1 MAKRKQILKAGL
13 DSDVS
18 LIGISCHLKS
28 YRLSFAMD
36 HSLGFG
42 FRRIDDFEILEHT
55 EEESLYYPFLIYEDQ
70 ELKNQFCLIGNH
82 HPQGKLLPSLR
93 QVDFFLM
100 ARNSMEQSYI
110 SNILLKI
117 RSIPQVQA
125 AYEINPSTTKDINFL
140 LEEMELHLL
149 LAGKTGSRE

>member
-1 MAKRKQILKAGL
+1 
-13 DSDVS
+13 
-18 LIGISCHLKS
+18 
-28 YRLSFAMD
+28 
-36 HSLGFG
+36 
-42 FRRIDDFEILEHT
+42 
-55 EEESLYYPFLIYEDQ
+55 
-70 ELKNQFCLIGNH
+70 
-82 HPQGKLLPSLR
+82 
-93 QVDFFLM
+93 
-100 ARNSMEQSYI
+100 MEQSYI